1 MNLFTRRRSLTIRVG
16 TMLSVGMW
24 NGAATT
30 GRTKPKTRT
39 NETRRMTGTSS
50 TAFSRALLRPA
61 RSLPSTL
68 EEAAYPV
75 QRPEAQE
82 GLALY
87 VLLGQRPEDA
97 RVRRVGPVVAHH
109 EDVVLRDRGRGEEAP
124 VGELLVRV
132 GLPLGLP
139 VHDEAPRADR
149 YPVAGEADD
158 ALYEVRLRVV
168 HALEDDDVAALGFG
182 EAVDELVHEDA
193 VVDLERRDHAARG
206 DPERLHHEGPDEA
219 EDQREGDDEDD
230 EVLEDAPALLLA
242 GRALLFRGAET
253 LVFVGGQVGHE
264 DKG

>member
-1 MNLFTRRRSLTIRVG
+1 MNLFTRRRSLTFRVG

-39 NETRRMTGTSS
+39 KETRRMTGTSS

-87 VLLGQRPEDA
+87 VLLGQGAEDA
-97 RVRRVGPVVAHH
+97 GVRRVGPVVAHH
-109 EDVVLRDRGRGEEAP
+109 EDVVLRDRGRGEKGP

-132 GLPLGLP
+132 GLLLGLP
-139 VHDEAPRADR
+139 VHDEAPGADR

-158 ALYEVRLRVV
+158 ALYEVRILVV
-168 HALEDDDVAALGFG
+168 YALEDNDVPALGLG
-182 EAVDELVHEDA
+182 EAVDKLVHEDA
-193 VVDLERRDHAARG
+193 VVYLERRDHAAGG
-206 DPERLHHEGPDEA
+206 DPERLHHEGPDKA
-219 EDQREGDDEDD
+219 EDEGEGDDEYD
-230 EVLEDAPALLLA
+230 EVLEDAPALFFA
-242 GRALLFRGAET
+242 RR
-253 LVFVGGQVGHE
+253 
-264 DKG
+264 